1 MPVSVTLIICSAA
14 AFWLKIS
21 VFSAIASW
29 FFLLFFFS
37 YLFGHNLYVYLN
49 VSCWMFLVGH
59 LREMHGKWPPA
70 LCVCTCACGMECA
83 IHTDIMNQFGSA
95 PANYFI
101 NPLDF
106 DAKEG
111 RVVVGAA

>member
-1 MPVSVTLIICSAA
+1 M
-14 AFWLKIS
+14 
-21 VFSAIASW
+21 AS
-29 FFLLFFFS
+29 
-37 YLFGHNLYVYLN
+37 
-49 VSCWMFLVGH
+49 GH
-59 LREMHGKWPPA
+59 L
-70 LCVCTCACGMECA
+70 LCVCVYVCVRTCACGMECA
-83 IHTDIMNQFGSA
+83 IHTDIMNQYQQFGSA